1 MTVINHKSISGI
13 TSITAPAGSDNL
25 FTVHTNDTTERF
37 RIDASGHQ
45 NISGI
50 ITAANFKTGTSN
62 VHSTGYECT
71 NVNATGI
78 VTAANISIEDDI
90 IHTGDTNTMIRFPA
104 ADTVTVETAGTERLR
119 IESNGDVEW
128 NNVGTPTP
136 GEGNNTVGM
145 GFEPRNGTIFLS
157 RGSNALIISNRNN
170 DGRHIHFNQGGTGK
184 FAIGLQNSGAD
195 LAFFSGAGN
204 SPTEKFRIGSDGTL
218 TLKNNSNMMIDLQS
232 SAGTGSAWIEF
243 SDTDGTRKGY
253 FGYGSSGSEK
263 VYWVQS
269 KAAEM
274 SMYSNGNDRF
284 VVQSNGNKV
293 VKNGRLNILST
304 FIDFSGSIS
313 TPSTAAAIYRPAD
326 NTLAVSTANTE
337 KIKID
342 GSGVLWHT
350 PSGNYDNAYLKGEN
364 TSTTYLLKTQKNGAV
379 DTNMS
384 FNVQDGGTLKTLLYL
399 RGENKTVAIGP
410 NITPARNLHVQEHI
424 LVGNIGTNSLQPY
437 VSSTPLLAVCTDGQ
451 NLVPSD
457 STYRHNALV
466 SFGVGGHNAGNPGSN
481 ACPGL
486 GYFKL
491 DLYGQTGLGDVGTN
505 LDSTLSIRSINPN
518 TTRLR
523 IRTKDNYNGTYP
535 DAIISFT
542 QQQGTEIARIHC
554 DTETAAAN
562 RADLVFYT
570 NYGGLYER
578 LRIKDTGTLIASAN
592 SGMDGTNVNYHQI
605 NNSQAYTWCLNVRNH
620 SSGYGIRVKTQSN
633 SSGREGYYLWDNANS
648 QGMAAIYMNGTYDSR
663 NNDYGAFSDIKLKEN
678 IVDATSQWDDVKA
691 IKFRNFNFKKDD
703 PSKKMLGV
711 IAQELESISP
721 GLIEDIPD
729 KEENSEGNM
738 VETGE
743 VTKHVRYSVLYMKAI
758 KALQEA
764 MIKIE
769 TLEAKV
775 AALESS

>member
-1 MTVINHKSISGI
+1 
-13 TSITAPAGSDNL
+13 
-25 FTVHTNDTTERF
+25 
-37 RIDASGHQ
+37 
-45 NISGI
+45 
-50 ITAANFKTGTSN
+50 
-62 VHSTGYECT
+62 
-71 NVNATGI
+71 
-78 VTAANISIEDDI
+78 
-90 IHTGDTNTMIRFPA
+90 
-104 ADTVTVETAGTERLR
+104 
-119 IESNGDVEW
+119 
-128 NNVGTPTP
+128 
-136 GEGNNTVGM
+136 
-145 GFEPRNGTIFLS
+145 
-157 RGSNALIISNRNN
+157 
-170 DGRHIHFNQGGTGK
+170 
-184 FAIGLQNSGAD
+184 
-195 LAFFSGAGN
+195 
-204 SPTEKFRIGSDGTL
+204 
-218 TLKNNSNMMIDLQS
+218 
-232 SAGTGSAWIEF
+232 
-243 SDTDGTRKGY
+243 DTDGTRKGY

-703 PSKKMLGV
+703 SSKKMLGV